1 MQRGHGVADRL
12 LVEGFDGIDGLDLD
26 LIDRVV
32 ASGGEGEDA
41 ARMVM
46 VNNFLG
52 PKRFGKMFSDL
63 PPLRPPDQAM
73 IDLGRAMREILPE
86 DPALENTEIPAGF
99 TYLGQFVD
107 HDLTQDETR
116 GFPVIDD
123 PELIKQGRTPT
134 LDLDSLYGEGP
145 KRQPDL
151 YDPNLRPSEARFR
164 FGTTVPTPDANAAL
178 PNDLPRKRNRR
189 AVIGDDRDDENLVVA
204 QTHLAFLKFHNRVM
218 DLLPRGEEDDG
229 SATFTQAEE
238 TRKTTS
244 FHNTRRAVR
253 WHYQWLV
260 LNDFLPRI
268 IDPNVLD
275 DVRANGRRFFRF
287 DRAPFDGEPFMP
299 LEFSGAAYRFGH
311 SMVRQTYDYNRV
323 FTEATLDQLF
333 TFTGAGVAPIPSNWI
348 IDWRRFHE
356 VGRADKRNFTRKMD
370 PRLIPQLH
378 ELPNVRP
385 NQPRSLAVRNLL
397 RGSRIGLPKAQDVAE
412 AMEIDPLTRDQ
423 LGSGEAGAIVRRHD
437 LHKNTPLW
445 FYVLKEAQ
453 VQAEGRRLGEM
464 GSRIVAETFW
474 GLLEGD
480 ENSFVSR
487 RPDWTPAEDGLP
499 ARSPGDFTM
508 ADVLRLVDEINPI
521 GG

>member
-1 MQRGHGVADRL
+1 MQRGHGESDRL
-12 LVEGFDGIDGLDLD
+12 LVEGFDGVEGLDLD

-52 PKRFGKMFSDL
+52 PKRFGKMFPGL
-63 PPLRPPDQAM
+63 APFRPPDQAL
-73 IDLGRAMREILPE
+73 IDLGRAMRETLPE
-86 DPALENTEIPAGF
+86 DPALENTDIPAGF
-99 TYLGQFVD
+99 TYLGQFID
-107 HDLTQDETR
+107 HDLTRDETR
-116 GFPVIDD
+116 DFPVIDD
-123 PELIKQGRTPT
+123 PELITQGRTPT
-134 LDLDSLYGEGP
+134 LDLDSVYGAGP

-151 YDPNLRPSEARFR
+151 YDPGLQPSEARFR
-164 FGTTVPTPDANAAL
+164 FGTTVPTPDANVAL

-238 TRKTTS
+238 TRKSTS
-244 FHNTRRAVR
+244 FHNARRTVR

-275 DVRANGRRFFRF
+275 DVRTNGRRFFRF
-287 DRAPFDGEPFMP
+287 DGAPFDGEPFMP
-299 LEFSGAAYRFGH
+299 LEFSAAAYRFGH
-311 SMVRQTYDYNRV
+311 SMVRQTYNYNRV
-323 FTEATLDQLF
+323 FVEATLDQLF

-356 VGRADKRNFTRKMD
+356 VGQAANRNFTRKID
-370 PRLIPQLH
+370 LKLIPQLH

-385 NQPRSLAVRNLL
+385 GQPRSLAVRNLL

-412 AMEIDPLTRDQ
+412 AMGIEPLTRDQ
-423 LGSGEAGAIVRRHD
+423 LGGGDVGPVARRHD
-437 LHKNTPLW
+437 LHRNTPLW
-445 FYVLKEAQ
+445 YYILKEAQ
-453 VQAEGRRLGEM
+453 AQTGGKRLGEM

-487 RPDWTPAEDGLP
+487 RPGWTPAEDNLP
-499 ARSPGDFTM
+499 ARDSGNFTM
-508 ADVLRLVDEINPI
+508 ADLLRTVGEINPI